1 MNNIRANTFTNN
13 INPEKRFFCILA
25 KICRYWRYYKP
36 IVYARCPNGSVISN
50 LQDGICTISFYHP
63 AQNSLPADLLKQLCA
78 EIEKAG
84 NNPNTSL
91 IMLKSE
97 GDRTFCAGASFD
109 ELLQIKDKEAGAEF
123 FSGFA
128 RVINACRKSPK
139 IIIARIQGKA
149 VGGGVGLAAAADYCL
164 ATEAAAIKLS
174 ELAIGI
180 GPFVISPA
188 VIRKIGLP
196 AFSQLTIRA
205 ADFQTAAWAKEK
217 GLYNEVYPDISSMD
231 AALDALTQKLASY
244 HPEALHGLKQILWE
258 GTEDWDELLAE
269 RAAISGELVL
279 SDFTQNALK
288 GFLGGKR

>member
-1 MNNIRANTFTNN
+1 MPPTDNGHVTLNTSTNGV
-13 INPEKRFFCILA
+13 A
-25 KICRYWRYYKP
+25 
-36 IVYARCPNGSVISN
+36 
-50 LQDGICTISFYHP
+50 TISFYHP
-63 AQNSLPADLLKQLCA
+63 AQNSLPAALLDELTAKIV
-78 EIEKAG
+78 EAG
-84 NNPNTSL
+84 NNAQTRV
-91 IMLKSE
+91 IIIKSE
-97 GDRTFCAGASFD
+97 GERTFCAGASFD
-109 ELLQIKDKEAGAEF
+109 ELLQIKDKGAGAIF

-149 VGGGVGLAAAADYCL
+149 VGGGVGLAAGADYCL

-205 ADFQTAAWAKEK
+205 SDFQTAQWAKEK
-217 GLYNEVYPDISSMD
+217 GLYNEVYADITSMD
-231 AALDALTQKLASY
+231 EALDSLSQKLASY
-244 HPEALHGLKQILWE
+244 HPEALSGLKQILWE
-258 GTEDWDELLAE
+258 GTEDWDDLLTE

-279 SDFTQNALK
+279 SEFTQQALQ

>member
-1 MNNIRANTFTNN
+1 MPEEQNGNISTT
-13 INPEKRFFCILA
+13 LA
-25 KICRYWRYYKP
+25 
-36 IVYARCPNGSVISN
+36 
-50 LQDGICTISFYHP
+50 DGLSTISFYHP
-63 AQNSLPADLLKQLCA
+63 SQNSLPARLLDQLCD

-84 NNPNTSL
+84 SSPDTRV
-91 IMLKSE
+91 IVLKSG

-164 ATEAAAIKLS
+164 ATEAASIKLS

-205 ADFQTAAWAKEK
+205 IDFQTAQWAKEK
-217 GLYNEVYPDISSMD
+217 GLYNEVYADINSLD
-231 AALDALTQKLASY
+231 TALEGLTQKLASY
-244 HPEALHGLKQILWE
+244 HPEALVGLKQILWE
-258 GTEDWDELLAE
+258 GTENWDELLTE

-279 SDFTQNALK
+279 SEFTQHALK
-288 GFLGGKR
+288 GFMGGKR

>member
-1 MNNIRANTFTNN
+1 MSLTGNVS
-13 INPEKRFFCILA
+13 LA
-25 KICRYWRYYKP
+25 IH
-36 IVYARCPNGSVISN
+36 NGIA
-50 LQDGICTISFYHP
+50 TISFYHP
-63 AQNSLPADLLKQLCA
+63 AQNSLPAALLDELTNKITQ
-78 EIEKAG
+78 AG
-84 NNPNTSL
+84 NDAQTRV
-91 IMLKSE
+91 IILKSE
-97 GDRTFCAGASFD
+97 GERTFCAGASFD

-164 ATEAAAIKLS
+164 ATEAASIKLS

-188 VIRKIGLP
+188 VIRKVGLP

-205 ADFQTAAWAKEK
+205 VDFQTAQWAKDK
-217 GLYNEVYPDISSMD
+217 GLYNEVYPDIASMD
-231 AALDALTQKLASY
+231 TALDALAQKLASY
-244 HPEALHGLKQILWE
+244 HPEALAGLKEILWE
-258 GTEDWDELLAE
+258 GTEDWDELLAH

-279 SDFTQNALK
+279 SAFTQEALQ
-288 GFLGGKR
+288 GFLGKKS

>member
-1 MNNIRANTFTNN
+1 M
-13 INPEKRFFCILA
+13 PS
-25 KICRYWRYYKP
+25 
-36 IVYARCPNGSVISN
+36 PNGNVSLDINATGVA
-50 LQDGICTISFYHP
+50 TISFYHP
-63 AQNSLPADLLKQLCA
+63 AQNSLPAALLAKLTEQI
-78 EIEKAG
+78 EIAG
-84 NNPNTSL
+84 ADKNTRV
-91 IMLKSE
+91 IVLKSE

-109 ELLQIKDKEAGAEF
+109 ELLQIKDKEAGAIF

-139 IIIARIQGKA
+139 IIIGRVQGKA

-188 VIRKIGLP
+188 VTRKVGLP

-205 ADFQTAAWAKEK
+205 VDFQSAQWAREK
-217 GLYNEVYPDISSMD
+217 GLYNEVYADIASLD
-231 AALDALTQKLASY
+231 TAVDALAEKLASY
-244 HPEALHGLKQILWE
+244 HPEALTGLKQILWE
-258 GTEDWDELLAE
+258 GTANWDELLHE

-279 SDFTQNALK
+279 SEFTQTALHR
-288 GFLGGKR
+288 FLNTNK

>member
-1 MNNIRANTFTNN
+1 M
-13 INPEKRFFCILA
+13 PE
-25 KICRYWRYYKP
+25 
-36 IVYARCPNGSVISN
+36 NSSGSVTQV
-50 LQDGICTISFYHP
+50 LKDGITTISFYHP
-63 AQNSLPADLLKQLCA
+63 AQNSLPAHLLDRLCT
-78 EIEKAG
+78 EIDIAG
-84 NNPNTSL
+84 NNPDTRV
-91 IMLKSE
+91 IILKSE
-97 GDRTFCAGASFD
+97 GDRTFCAGASFE
-109 ELLQIKDKEAGAEF
+109 ELVQIKDKSAGAEF

-164 ATEAAAIKLS
+164 ATEAASIKLS

-188 VIRKIGLP
+188 VTRKIGLP

-205 ADFQTAAWAKEK
+205 SDFQSAQWAMEK
-217 GLYNEVYPDISSMD
+217 GLYNEVYADL
-231 AALDALTQKLASY
+231 AALDNAVDALTEKLASY

-258 GTEDWDELLAE
+258 GTENWDELLHE

-279 SDFTQNALK
+279 SEFTQQALQR
-288 GFLGGKR
+288 FLGGNK

>member
-1 MNNIRANTFTNN
+1 M
-13 INPEKRFFCILA
+13 PDQ
-25 KICRYWRYYKP
+25 
-36 IVYARCPNGSVISN
+36 NGSVTLSINKS
-50 LQDGICTISFYHP
+50 GVATVSFYHP
-63 AQNSLPADLLKQLCA
+63 AQNSLPATLLNELTNQ
-78 EIEKAG
+78 ITIAG
-84 NNPNTSL
+84 NDEQTRV
-91 IMLKSE
+91 IVLKSE

-109 ELLQIKDKEAGAEF
+109 EILQIKDKEAGAIF

-188 VIRKIGLP
+188 VTRKVGLP
-196 AFSQLTIRA
+196 GFSQLTIRA
-205 ADFQTAAWAKEK
+205 TDFQPAQWAKEK
-217 GLYNEVYPDISSMD
+217 GLYNEVYIDIP
-231 AALDALTQKLASY
+231 ALDIALGALAEKLASY
-244 HPEALHGLKQILWE
+244 HPEALTGLKQILWE
-258 GTEDWDELLAE
+258 GTENWDELLKE

-279 SDFTQNALK
+279 SEFTQQALQSFK
-288 GFLGGKR
+288 NGSR

>member
-1 MNNIRANTFTNN
+1 MIATD
-13 INPEKRFFCILA
+13 
-25 KICRYWRYYKP
+25 
-36 IVYARCPNGSVISN
+36 NGNVTLTISDN
-50 LQDGICTISFYHP
+50 GVATISFYHP
-63 AQNSLPADLLKQLCA
+63 AQNSLPAALLDRLT
-78 EIEKAG
+78 EKITTAG
-84 NNPNTSL
+84 ANAQ
-91 IMLKSE
+91 IKIIVLKSD

-149 VGGGVGLAAAADYCL
+149 VGGGVGLASAADYCL
-164 ATEAAAIKLS
+164 ATEAASIKLS

-205 ADFQTAAWAKEK
+205 VDFQTAQWAKEK
-217 GLYNEVYPDISSMD
+217 GLYNEVYPDITTLD
-231 AALDALTQKLASY
+231 EALDTLSQKLASY
-244 HPEALHGLKQILWE
+244 HPEALNGLKEILWE
-258 GTEDWDELLAE
+258 GTADWDELLNH

-279 SDFTQNALK
+279 SEFTQHALQ